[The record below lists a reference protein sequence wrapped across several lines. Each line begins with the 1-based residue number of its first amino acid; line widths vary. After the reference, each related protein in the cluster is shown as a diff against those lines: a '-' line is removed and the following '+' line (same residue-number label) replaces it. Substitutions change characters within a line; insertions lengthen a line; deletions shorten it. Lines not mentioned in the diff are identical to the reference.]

1 MDFDFQTLA
10 VALAG
15 ISLGLIG
22 VVMAGSAFFPQ
33 IAEQYKNQIT
43 NVIVGV
49 ILVGVASFIVSALG
63 GK

>member
-22 VVMAGSAFFPQ
+22 VVMAGSAFFP
-33 IAEQYKNQIT
+33 
-43 NVIVGV
+43 
-49 ILVGVASFIVSALG
+49 
-63 GK
+63 